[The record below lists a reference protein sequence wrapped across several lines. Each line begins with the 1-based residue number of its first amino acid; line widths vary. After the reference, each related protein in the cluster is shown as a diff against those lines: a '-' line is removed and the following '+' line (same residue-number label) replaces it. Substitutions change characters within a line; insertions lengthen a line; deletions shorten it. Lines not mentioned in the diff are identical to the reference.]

1 MCKVIDWFLALNIL
15 LSQALDMIWLEETKY
30 KNIDNADCLNIQD
43 ADRQTDQLIN
53 RSTDGLMG
61 GWIGGQRDTF
71 DFRSVQ

>member
-1 MCKVIDWFLALNIL
+1 
-15 LSQALDMIWLEETKY
+15 MIWLEETKY